1 MFPASLAISVHVP
14 DDTMVTV
21 RPDTV
26 HTDVVDDVIT
36 GVTVEV
42 AEATT
47 LKVVADHARLSGS
60 GNVMVFDA
68 F

>member
-1 MFPASLAISVHVP
+1 
-14 DDTMVTV
+14 MVTV

-47 LKVVADHARLSGS
+47 LKVVADHVLVPGFV
-60 GNVMVFDA
+60 NVMVLDA